1 MTVRLVHNSL
11 MKHPSD
17 DQTISTTVFDAL
29 RRDIVFCNLKPG
41 EKLKLE
47 ALKARYNASVSTLRE
62 VLNRLVSERLI
73 ETSGQRGFF
82 VAGVSRQELREIAD
96 LRILLESHAMDLS
109 FAAGD
114 TEWEGQ
120 VVAAHHKLHRMEE
133 RMLANDLSAR
143 EEWKRYDWEFHQALI
158 SACGSASLMAVHGN
172 VFDRYLRY
180 QMLALTFRGAIAVE
194 QHQQLMQAALDRD
207 GARAKEVLRRHI
219 DGGVEDS
226 LAANPPVW
234 APDP

>member
-1 MTVRLVHNSL
+1 MTVRLVYNSL

-207 GARAKEVLRRHI
+207 GAPAPP
-219 DGGVEDS
+219 GG
-226 LAANPPVW
+226 AAPGVGSA
-234 APDP
+234 APSCS